1 MKKLVHVFLAALIL
15 VAGAEF
21 ARSQDT
27 ITPERTALVKE
38 LMEASGGKKQ
48 FDDLTSSMLDMQTDT
63 ASQAFDAVFA
73 DDKTLTAADRA
84 MIKDLMAESIN
95 RMMAKSKEFFAEKLN
110 FDKMVEN
117 VFTPVYAKHFTDEDL
132 RAMIAFYRTPT
143 GQKTVKE
150 MPQMMSELGISISKT
165 IMPDYMEFMNA
176 TIEAEKTAI
185 KQKLKPK
192 KAARAS

>member
-38 LMEASGGKKQ
+38 LMEATGGKKQ
-48 FDDLTSSMLDMQTDT
+48 FTDMTSSMLDMQTDT

-84 MIKDLMAESIN
+84 MIKDLTTESIN
-95 RMMAKSKEFFAEKLN
+95 RMMAKSKEFFAEKLD

-143 GQKTVKE
+143 GQKTIKE
-150 MPQMMSELGISISKT
+150 LPQIMSELGISISKT
-165 IMPDYMEFMNA
+165 IMPEYMEFMNA

-192 KAARAS
+192 KPARVS